1 VRWNISMFLRVMFG
15 MRYPEHSIPL
25 LAKLAKDERRFVWR
39 ATASSLIK
47 LLRKYPEHKKE
58 VYS

>member
-1 VRWNISMFLRVMFG
+1 

-25 LAKLAKDERRFVWR
+25 LAKLANDERRFVWR

-47 LLRKYPEHKKE
+47 LLRKYPEYKKE